1 MGKINV
7 GVYGGTGYTGWELI
21 KLLSGH
27 PEVTIRFVTSE
38 RLAGKSLAN
47 SWLLAPD
54 ITLQKSAAVDLNQVD
69 CVFSCL
75 PHTRSA
81 PIADAAEKAE
91 VSVID
96 LSADLR
102 LNTSEE
108 FEYWYKVAHPAPN
121 LLPAVY
127 GLPEHYREQIKK
139 SSMIANPGCYA
150 TTMLLGLLPLAKT
163 NLLSENTPIIVDAK
177 SGTTGAG
184 RNPKQHLLFSEVQG
198 NLSPYSI
205 GRSHRHI
212 GEVEQQLAACGLE
225 KGQLIFSPH
234 LLPTDRGILTSIY
247 APVKDVQKAI
257 AAIQQSYSHEPFV
270 NTLPEGE
277 LSTLAHVVRTPNAV
291 LSLTPT
297 AENIVII
304 MVALDNLLKGAA
316 SQAIQNFNLIFGFD
330 ETTALIPSN
339 QGGA

>member
-1 MGKINV
+1 M
-7 GVYGGTGYTGWELI
+7 
-21 KLLSGH
+21 
-27 PEVTIRFVTSE
+27 TSE

-102 LNTSEE
+102 LNTAKE

-150 TTMLLGLLPLAKT
+150 TTMLFQLIDRYAVPAGMHHSQVISFQGQWEAKHKADEINFLLI
-163 NLLSENTPIIVDAK
+163 S
-177 SGTTGAG
+177 
-184 RNPKQHLLFSEVQG
+184 
-198 NLSPYSI
+198 YSI
-205 GRSHRHI
+205 RWVFSFRVRVHKPA
-212 GEVEQQLAACGLE
+212 VA
-225 KGQLIFSPH
+225 IF
-234 LLPTDRGILTSIY
+234 
-247 APVKDVQKAI
+247 
-257 AAIQQSYSHEPFV
+257 
-270 NTLPEGE
+270 
-277 LSTLAHVVRTPNAV
+277 V
-291 LSLTPT
+291 L
-297 AENIVII
+297 
-304 MVALDNLLKGAA
+304 VAY
-316 SQAIQNFNLIFGFD
+316 
-330 ETTALIPSN
+330 
-339 QGGA
+339 